1 MSIKSVS
8 LNLVM
13 HENHKSCVKTIL
25 VSRRYMQETPK
36 LNAIAQKRRTT
47 KKGLEAAS

>member
-1 MSIKSVS
+1 
-8 LNLVM
+8 
-13 HENHKSCVKTIL
+13 
-25 VSRRYMQETPK
+25 MQETPK